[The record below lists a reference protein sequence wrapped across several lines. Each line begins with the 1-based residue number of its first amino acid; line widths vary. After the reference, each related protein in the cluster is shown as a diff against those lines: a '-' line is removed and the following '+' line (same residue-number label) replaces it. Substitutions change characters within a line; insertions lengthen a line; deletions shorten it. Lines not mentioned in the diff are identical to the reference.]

1 MFLRDKSFDESGWG
15 TFDTNFDA
23 DAAWDVNSVA
33 KVNRLFC
40 IFFFTFATAKLDED
54 LSIL

>member
-1 MFLRDKSFDESGWG
+1 MFSRDKGFDGSGWG
-15 TFDTNFDA
+15 TFDTNFDT

-40 IFFFTFATAKLDED
+40 IFFFTFATAWLDED
-54 LSIL
+54 LIML